1 MDEEPQTPVQSS
13 GETHATT
20 AGAAAAGAVVAGA
33 IGLTS
38 GPLGA
43 AIGAI
48 GGALV
53 GAAAER
59 MMHSEDDRVPLTVH
73 RSDTVDEAEP
83 GTHAASESSGRRDSR
98 GQDSENSTSE

>member
-1 MDEEPQTPVQSS
+1 MDEEPQTPVKSS

-48 GGALV
+48 GGAIV

-59 MMHSEDDRVPLTVH
+59 MMHSEDDRVPATVYQSETADKPAPG
-73 RSDTVDEAEP
+73 SDAP
-83 GTHAASESSGRRDSR
+83 SELRGRRE
-98 GQDSENSTSE
+98 QDSENSTSE

>member
-1 MDEEPQTPVQSS
+1 MDEEPQTPVRSS

-20 AGAAAAGAVVAGA
+20 VGAAAAGAVVAGA

-48 GGALV
+48 GGAIV

-59 MMHSEDDRVPLTVH
+59 MMHSEDDRVPATAY
-73 RSDTVDEAEP
+73 RSETADEVVS
-83 GTHAASESSGRRDSR
+83 GTDAPSELRGRADRR